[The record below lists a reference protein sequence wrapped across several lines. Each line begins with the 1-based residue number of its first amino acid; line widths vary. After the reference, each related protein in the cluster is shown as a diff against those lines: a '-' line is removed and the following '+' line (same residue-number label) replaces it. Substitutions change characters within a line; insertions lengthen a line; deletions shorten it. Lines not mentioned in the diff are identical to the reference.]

1 MDNANLAGAITLMPD
16 DVDALRKDI
25 QAIATQVAEIKAL
38 VQNEGQLCPWREA
51 IARIV
56 PSEARITALERDLVQ
71 VRIEMARASVLSGT
85 AGGGVVGVIG
95 AAMLV
100 VGKVLKWW

>member
-1 MDNANLAGAITLMPD
+1 
-16 DVDALRKDI
+16 
-25 QAIATQVAEIKAL
+25 
-38 VQNEGQLCPWREA
+38 
-51 IARIV
+51 
-56 PSEARITALERDLVQ
+56 LERDLVQ

-95 AAMLV
+95 AAMLI

>member
-1 MDNANLAGAITLMPD
+1 MPED
-16 DVDALRKDI
+16 IDALRRDI
-25 QAIATQVAEIKAL
+25 QAIATQVAEIKSL
-38 VQNEGQLCPWREA
+38 VLNESRLCPWREA
-51 IARIV
+51 IARIA
-56 PSEARITALERDLVQ
+56 PDEARIAALERDLVQ

-95 AAMLV
+95 AAMLI